1 MSARKTRSR
10 ISKGRGSLKGALNK
24 DTGGPAAANAGSDDS
39 LVETLDR
46 VLSRG
51 VVVSGEVVISVAEI
65 PLVYVGV
72 QALVASVESAREA
85 IGQHA

>member
-1 MSARKTRSR
+1 MSARTTRSR
-10 ISKGRGSLKGALNK
+10 ISKGRGSLKGVLKK
-24 DTGGPAAANAGSDDS
+24 DSAGPTTVNSGSQDS

-85 IGQHA
+85 IEHHA

>member
-1 MSARKTRSR
+1 MSARAPRSR
-10 ISKGRGSLKGALNK
+10 ISKGRGSLKGVLKK
-24 DTGGPAAANAGSDDS
+24 DTSVPTTVNTRAADS

-51 VVVSGEVVISVAEI
+51 IVVSGEVVISVAEI

-85 IGQHA
+85 IEQGA